1 MARVITNFGKER
13 FEGTSEE
20 FRQVLKTKLAAPD
33 QMKSFKVITK
43 WTGYSEITVQA
54 ETEEQAFDLV
64 EEKNYDP
71 NKEVLTGNGLD
82 YGYEDEEIVKVNEI
96 QENEDDT

>member
-1 MARVITNFGKER
+1 MARVITNFGNER

-20 FRQVLKTKLAAPD
+20 FREVLKTKLAAPD

-54 ETEEQAFDLV
+54 KNEEQAKLLV
-64 EEKNYDP
+64 EEGEYDTD
-71 NKEVLTGNGLD
+71 NEVLTGNGLD
-82 YGYEDEEIVKVNEI
+82 YGYNDEETIDIQEI
-96 QENEDDT
+96 EENEDE

>member
-1 MARVITNFGKER
+1 
-13 FEGTSEE
+13 
-20 FRQVLKTKLAAPD
+20 
-33 QMKSFKVITK
+33 MKSFKVITK

-82 YGYEDEEIVKVNEI
+82 YGYQNEETIDVKEI
-96 QENEDDT
+96 EPAQ

>member
-1 MARVITNFGKER
+1 M
-13 FEGTSEE
+13 
-20 FRQVLKTKLAAPD
+20 KT
-33 QMKSFKVITK
+33 FKVITS
-43 WTGYSEITVQA
+43 WTGYSEITVEA

-82 YGYEDEEIVKVNEI
+82 YGYEDETIINVIDTE
-96 QENEDDT
+96 ENEDE

>member
-1 MARVITNFGKER
+1 MAKIITNFGNER

-33 QMKSFKVITK
+33 QMKEFKVITK

-54 ETEEQAFDLV
+54 ETKQEAENLV
-64 EEKNYDP
+64 ANDEYDTD
-71 NKEVLTGNGLD
+71 NEVLTGNGLD
-82 YGYEDEEIVKVNEI
+82 YGYEDEEIVEVNEI
-96 QENEDDT
+96 QENEDGS